1 MEIAQCNNARGR
13 SGFNIVDLTCH
24 GQWNILPVLCQKPYS
39 TGFAN
44 LANRTGA
51 SVQVV
56 LARCHY
62 CSSKMCLSFCAN
74 GPRSLQQMWLCKN
87 HNSGT
92 ATSQHSLE
100 WSWIEIVQCTKVKLR
115 SCRWLPVFPSG
126 FSFVLGKILLF
137 WLLIW
142 HFMASGIFFQFDAR
156 NHTVLVLPALPI
168 ARVHLFRLY
177 WQDVITV
184 LPRCACHFV
193 QMGPD
198 LFSKCGCA
206 RITTLGLL
214 PVSILWN
221 GPE

>member
-1 MEIAQCNNARGR
+1 MSWPVEYFASSMPETIQYWFCQPCQSHGCIC
-13 SGFNIVDLTCH
+13 SGCTGKMSLLFFQD
-24 GQWNILPVLCQKPYS
+24 VL
-39 TGFAN
+39 
-44 LANRTGA
+44 
-51 SVQVV
+51 VI
-56 LARCHY
+56 
-62 CSSKMCLSFCAN
+62 
-74 GPRSLQQMWLCKN
+74 LCKWAQISSAN
-87 HNSGT
+87 V
-92 ATSQHSLE
+92 AVQESQLWDCYQSAFLWSVE